1 MNTNTKIRENNADKG
16 DVHSIGNGELLI
28 YHIGPD
34 IINFYGPPY
43 SSASFLRMNIE
54 RGNNIKTVSERNCG
68 TAIWTHKIFVE
79 GCLTGQITDYILPDR
94 NIYIRKFKL
103 DTPIKVSIDNT
114 GEIVKLNKYFGQSDA
129 LMIRIPIGTPFFAGS
144 VTNHEQNLII
154 THRGNISFEDEKT
167 IIINEGESELIFSSC
182 KMYPDAVQTVKG
194 YLSEDSDSNFEIVKR
209 YWQDFS
215 EKRYD
220 FDKLIPDT
228 HSLKNQMLFAI
239 DSISVLNKT
248 QQSSS
253 GAFAAG
259 HYYPMGYI
267 RDQAGV
273 IRCMLE
279 LGYIE
284 EAKGALNFWWN
295 KFKIFGD
302 LYNAEG
308 MDNDSA
314 RLLFINDEVENTGY
328 LLMCYFNYFEH
339 TKDNEYIQTVFPLL
353 KWAFEIQLP
362 HIAGNM
368 LEFSCD
374 ETYIAGGTFPKNLMY
389 HGSAEATLL
398 FIEGGER
405 FLIYARAEKL
415 LPENIIFEYF
425 ELVSNVRENFKKNF
439 FDNGI
444 LYANNPLREKIA
456 GSPQFRHGF
465 CDAEEILDNH
475 LSLSWTEKNEKNYF
489 VCPKC
494 RERLMPEMADCD
506 KRYILN
512 SVNLA
517 LKYHNTSLFTDEEIQ
532 KIISN
537 SITTF
542 KLTNSVP
549 SNPGSNRS
557 LGYDYGL
564 MLYNAAKFDLSI
576 KNDVLAKILDLLDS
590 TCAWVEYYD
599 NDIPF
604 NCRCRTWESSI
615 NIEGI
620 VEYIRR
626 SKFAEKGPFIP

>member
-16 DVHSIGNGELLI
+16 DVHSIGNGEMLI

-43 SSASFLRMNIE
+43 SSASFLRMNIG
-54 RGNNIKTVSERNCG
+54 RGNNIKTVSERNYG
-68 TAIWTHKIFVE
+68 TAIWTHKIFAD
-79 GCLTGQITDYILPDR
+79 GCQTGQITDYILPDR

-103 DTPIKVSIDNT
+103 DTPIKFSIDNT
-114 GEIVKLNKYFGQSDA
+114 GGIFNLKKYFGKSDS
-129 LMIRIPIGTPFFAGS
+129 LMIRIPIGAPFFAGA
-144 VTNHEQNLII
+144 VTNHEQNLVI
-154 THRGNISFEDEKT
+154 TYRGDISFEDEKT
-167 IIINEGESELIFSSC
+167 IVVNEGESELIFSSC
-182 KMYPDAVQTVKG
+182 KMYPDAVQTVRN
-194 YLSEDSDSNFEIVKR
+194 YLSEESEENFENVKK
-209 YWQDFS
+209 YWDKFSAKRHDF
-215 EKRYD
+215 EKI
-220 FDKLIPDT
+220 IPDS
-228 HSLKNQMLFAI
+228 HSLKKQMLFAI

-273 IRCMLE
+273 VRCMLE

-284 EAKGALNFWWN
+284 EAKGVLDFWWN
-295 KFKIFGD
+295 KFKIFGE

-308 MDNDSA
+308 MDNDNS

-328 LLMCYFNYFEH
+328 LLMCYFKYFEH
-339 TKDNEYIQTVFPLL
+339 TEDKELIQTVFPLL

-362 HIAGNM
+362 HIAGDM

-374 ETYIAGGTFPKNLMY
+374 ETYIAGGTFPKNSMY

-405 FLIYARAEKL
+405 FLNYARIENL
-415 LPENIIFEYF
+415 LPEEKIADYSDI
-425 ELVSNVRENFKKNF
+425 VSNVRRNFKKNF
-439 FDNGI
+439 FDDGI
-444 LYANNPLREKIA
+444 LYANNPRREDIA
-456 GSPQFRHGF
+456 GRPQFRHGF
-465 CDAEEILDNH
+465 CDAEEILDKH
-475 LSLSWTEKNEKNYF
+475 LTLSWTEKNEKNYF

-494 RERLMPEMADCD
+494 RDRNMPEMTNCD

-517 LKYHNTSLFTDEEIQ
+517 LKYHNTTLFTDEEIQ
-532 KIISN
+532 KIIDN
-537 SITTF
+537 CITAFET
-542 KLTNSVP
+542 TNSVP

-564 MLYNAAKFDLSI
+564 MLYNAAKLNLSI
-576 KNDVLAKILDLLDS
+576 KNDVLKKTLELLDS
-590 TCAWVEYYD
+590 SGAWVEYYD

-620 VEYIRR
+620 IEYIRN
-626 SKFAEKGPFIP
+626 II

>member
-1 MNTNTKIRENNADKG
+1 MNKNTKIWKKNADDG
-16 DVHSIGNGELLI
+16 SVHSIGNGEMLI
-28 YHIGPD
+28 YHIGPN
-34 IINFYGPPY
+34 IINYYGPPY

-54 RGNNIKTVSERNCG
+54 DAPNIKTVSERIYG
-68 TAIWTHKIFVE
+68 TAIWTHKIFSKE
-79 GCLTGQITDYILPDR
+79 NQTGQITDYILPDR

-103 DTPIKVSIDNT
+103 DTPIKFSIDNT
-114 GEIVKLNKYFGQSDA
+114 GEIFTLKKYFDESDA
-129 LMIRIPIGTPFFAGS
+129 LMIRIPIGTPFFAGA

-154 THRGNISFEDEKT
+154 TYRGNISFEDENT
-167 IIINEGESELIFSSC
+167 IVVNEGESELIFSSC
-182 KMYPDAVQTVKG
+182 KMYPNAVQTARN
-194 YLSEDSDSNFEIVKR
+194 YLSEESDENFENVKK
-209 YWQDFS
+209 YWQKFSAKRHDF
-215 EKRYD
+215 EKI
-220 FDKLIPDT
+220 IPDS
-228 HSLKNQMLFAI
+228 HSLKSQMLFAI

-259 HYYPMGYI
+259 HFYPMGYI

-273 IRCMLE
+273 VRCMLE
-279 LGYIE
+279 LGYID
-284 EAKGALNFWWN
+284 EAKDVLNFWWN

-302 LYNAEG
+302 LCNAEG
-308 MDNDSA
+308 MDNDNA
-314 RLLFINDEVENTGY
+314 RLIFINDEVENTGY
-328 LLMCYFNYFEH
+328 LLMCFFNYFEH
-339 TKDNEYIQTVFPLL
+339 IKDKEFINEVFPLL

-362 HIAGNM
+362 HIAGDM

-405 FLIYARAEKL
+405 FLKYACIEKL
-415 LPENIIFEYF
+415 LPENKISEYS
-425 ELVSNVRENFKKNF
+425 EVVSDVRKNFKKNF

-456 GSPQFRHGF
+456 GRPQFRHGF
-465 CDAEEILDNH
+465 CDAEEILDKH
-475 LSLSWTEKNEKNYF
+475 LVLSWTEKNDKNYF

-494 RERLMPEMADCD
+494 RERKMPEMTNCD
-506 KRYILN
+506 ERYILN

-517 LKYHNTSLFTDEEIQ
+517 LKYHNTTLFSDEEIQ
-532 KIISN
+532 KIISDC
-537 SITTF
+537 ITAF
-542 KLTNSVP
+542 KKTNRVP
-549 SNPGSNRS
+549 SNLDSTRS

-564 MLYNAAKFDLSI
+564 MLYNAAKLNLNI
-576 KNDVLAKILDLLDS
+576 KNDVLAKTLDLLDS
-590 TCAWVEYYD
+590 TGAWVEYYD

-620 VEYIRR
+620 VEYIRN
-626 SKFAEKGPFIP
+626 II